1 MNWDLKAPQP
11 SSLKDGDID
20 QKNNDLQGKSICL
33 LICGSIAAYKG
44 PDIIRELR
52 RRGANVTPIISE
64 SALNFVAPMA
74 LEWTSGNKPITEL
87 SANAE
92 HLGGDKKYDI
102 YLVAPASYNTIN
114 KFAAG
119 TADSPILITLSSA
132 LGQVE
137 QETAQVFISPC
148 MHGSM
153 HNSILLESIKKLQSL
168 GIHILKPRQEDG
180 KNKLPEPLELVNSVI
195 QCMNS

>member
-1 MNWDLKAPQP
+1 MNWDLQAPPQ
-11 SSLKDGDID
+11 SSLKDRDIK
-20 QKNNDLQGKSICL
+20 QSNNDLKGKNVCL

-52 RRGANVTPIISE
+52 KRGATVTAVASE
-64 SALNFVAPMA
+64 SAQLFVTPMA
-74 LEWTSGNKPITEL
+74 LEWTSGNKPVTEL

-92 HLGGDKKYDI
+92 HLGGDKAYDI

-114 KFAAG
+114 KFASG
-119 TADSPILITLSSA
+119 IADTPVLITLSSA

-137 QETAQVFISPC
+137 QGNSKILLSPC

-153 HNSILLESIKKLQSL
+153 HNSILTESLKKLQGM

-180 KNKLPEPLELVNSVI
+180 KNKLPEPPELVNSLI